1 MTEVRASSRFG
12 WAAVGTGAAALLLL
26 NVAVFLLLRAVTV
39 AAEPAEVTAA
49 RPQASTAERLVESP
63 KKFLIYEERLTV
75 VKERLTTFI
84 ARTWHKR
91 RDDVAVIVDEAVS
104 LGKASDIDPILI
116 LGVITVE
123 SGFNAKA
130 VSNAGAKGLMQ
141 VHVRVHADK
150 FEEHGGAAAAFKPKA
165 NMAVGTAI
173 LVKYLAQQKTV
184 AGALK
189 FYVGA
194 GYRKGDGGYARRVFL
209 AESRLLTAVEKS
221 PDAARQLVL
230 RKKEGTS
237 FRLLSG
243 KRGDWSDFLAL
254 VRRAPV

>member
-1 MTEVRASSRFG
+1 M
-12 WAAVGTGAAALLLL
+12 
-26 NVAVFLLLRAVTV
+26 
-39 AAEPAEVTAA
+39 
-49 RPQASTAERLVESP
+49 
-63 KKFLIYEERLTV
+63 
-75 VKERLTTFI
+75 
-84 ARTWHKR
+84 
-91 RDDVAVIVDEAVS
+91 S

-123 SGFNAKA
+123 SGFNEKA
-130 VSNAGAKGLMQ
+130 VSKAGAQGLMQ

-150 FEEHGGAAAAFKPKA
+150 FESHGGVGTAFDPKA

-221 PDAARQLVL
+221 PEAARQLVL

-237 FRLLSG
+237 FRLQSG
-243 KRGDWSDFLAL
+243 KQGDWSDFLAL
-254 VRRAPV
+254 VRRATL

>member
-1 MTEVRASSRFG
+1 MTEVRPSSRFG

-26 NVAVFLLLRAVTV
+26 SVAVFLLLRAVTV

-49 RPQASTAERLVESP
+49 RPPASTAERLVESP
-63 KKFLIYEERLTV
+63 KKFLTYEERLAV
-75 VKERLTTFI
+75 VKDRLTTFI

-91 RDDVAVIVDEAVS
+91 RDDVAVIVEEAVS

-123 SGFNAKA
+123 SGFNEKA
-130 VSNAGAKGLMQ
+130 VSKAGAQGLMQ

-150 FEEHGGAAAAFKPKA
+150 FEAHGGAETAFDPKA

-184 AGALK
+184 SRALK

-209 AESRLLTAVEKS
+209 AESRLLAAVGKS
-221 PDAARQLVL
+221 PDEARQLVL
-230 RKKEGTS
+230 RKKEGPA
-237 FRLLSG
+237 FRLMSG
-243 KRGDWSDFLAL
+243 KNGDWSDFLAL
-254 VRRAPV
+254 VRRTPV